1 MQSEGVGVAYMTG
14 SGLWWGRAEVG
25 RGHSG
30 RGLGGGGRGLG
41 MGVLGWHLWSGSLFC
56 NGNEGIWVL
65 RRQRLVS
72 NKPAGPGGDRPNPA
86 EQPIPSQVV
95 CYLASPQW
103 FLEMGLV
110 KDSPWSHL

>member
-1 MQSEGVGVAYMTG
+1 MGLYDREWPVVGQ
-14 SGLWWGRAEVG
+14 G
-25 RGHSG
+25 RGG
-30 RGLGGGGRGLG
+30 EGPQWAGPRRGGRGLG

-56 NGNEGIWVL
+56 NGNEGLWARR
-65 RRQRLVS
+65 RRQRLVT

-110 KDSPWSHL
+110 EDPPWSHL